1 MRELPLFPLHVVLFP
16 GRPLPLHVFEPR
28 YRRLLSDTLEHDG
41 VFGVVAIR
49 AGRET
54 GEEAELFRVG
64 TTAKII
70 RVETLEDGRSNMI
83 TIGTDRFR
91 VIEQLPAEP
100 YRRAIVEP
108 LRDID
113 ADRPAESTPT
123 ADMPNGDSAQL
134 RRLLVPYLR
143 DMGAP
148 DDIEERL
155 PDDASTLAWLA
166 SAAVQIDLPEQQ
178 RLLELSSTAARV
190 SQVIALLRRETG
202 IMRHFGSVGS
212 LRPPGPGGAELN

>member
-1 MRELPLFPLHVVLFP
+1 MREMPLFPLHVVLFP

-28 YRRLLSDTLEHDG
+28 YRQMLADTLDADG
-41 VFGVVAIR
+41 LFGVVAIR

-70 RVETLEDGRSNMI
+70 RVETLEDGRANLI
-83 TIGTDRFR
+83 TVGTDRFK
-91 VIEQLPAEP
+91 VIEQLPPAP

-108 LRDID
+108 LED
-113 ADRPAESTPT
+113 AD
-123 ADMPNGDSAQL
+123 ADQPPLNGHAARL
-134 RRLLVPYLR
+134 RELLVPYLC

-148 DDIEERL
+148 DEIAERL
-155 PDDASTLAWLA
+155 PHDSATLAWLA
-166 SAAVQIDLPEQQ
+166 AAAVQIDVPEQQ
-178 RLLELSSTAARV
+178 QLLELGSTAARV
-190 SQVIALLRRETG
+190 EEVLKLLRRETG